1 MSNGPIKKR
10 KFVQVRLGYI
20 VEWDLELL
28 NSMSYISVQW
38 VDPLR
43 RELDSVNL
51 IWPTLIIYLATP
63 WVNQLPH
70 PGRSE
75 ALRRP

>member
-1 MSNGPIKKR
+1 MR
-10 KFVQVRLGYI
+10 KIVNIPVQNAQPK
-20 VEWDLELL
+20 ELVGSSIDVTEHERAEEPMASL
-28 NSMSYISVQW
+28 SS
-38 VDPLR
+38 
-43 RELDSVNL
+43 DSVNL
-51 IWPTLIIYLATP
+51 IWSTLITYLATP